1 MFEGKCLI
9 SLAFEVDLASVSLEL
24 NTGSGNNVYTGN
36 NVYNGSNLLVKN
48 FIRYEN
54 ILLNMNLLISLFK
67 KMKAEKAAYSIAK

>member
-24 NTGSGNNVYTGN
+24 NTGSGNNVY
-36 NVYNGSNLLVKN
+36 SNLLVKN
-48 FIRYEN
+48 FIRFEN

>member
-24 NTGSGNNVYTGN
+24 NTGSGNNVY
-36 NVYNGSNLLVKN
+36 SNLLVKN

-54 ILLNMNLLISLFK
+54 ILPNMNLLISLFK

>member
-24 NTGSGNNVYTGN
+24 NTGSGNNVY
-36 NVYNGSNLLVKN
+36 SNLLVKN